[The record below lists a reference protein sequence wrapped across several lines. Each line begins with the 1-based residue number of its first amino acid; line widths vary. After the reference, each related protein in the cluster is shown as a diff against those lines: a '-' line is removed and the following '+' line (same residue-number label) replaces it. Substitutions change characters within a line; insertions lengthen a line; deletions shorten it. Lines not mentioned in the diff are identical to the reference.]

1 MRTGTICSTVLFLA
15 LASLTTVSAGGEES
29 GTGFVFTQVPY
40 RAELHGSKPAAFLL
54 NRAAGKG
61 SRICV
66 LSASQSLAVL
76 TPEFAAA
83 SDPSIS
89 FDGKRIVFAG
99 RRTLKEPWNIWEMD
113 IDGANKRQVTR
124 DLGNCREPEY
134 LATSSITPPDFA
146 DRVRWV
152 TFVSDAAGIYREGST
167 EPATSL
173 YTVNTEPIQER
184 GTVAWRT
191 TFNLSSDFSPTA
203 LRDGRVLF
211 TSMQLAARSPG
222 AGERYPLLAAN
233 WDGSG
238 LNIFAGDAEGA
249 AFKTMGVETPDRHLV
264 FIESEN
270 PAAMGGQL
278 ARVSFRRPLR
288 SYEPLSRGEG
298 YYLSPRPLA
307 DGRVVVSYTRGR
319 ESYGLYYF
327 DAGKGA
333 AGARVYDDP
342 KWDDLD
348 AQAVEPRPEPTG
360 LISSVVEKLNW
371 GDLHCISVYD
381 SDRPE
386 MARVKKG
393 DVKQV
398 RLVTGNPAPFV
409 GRPAKTP
416 PEIRRSVLGVVPVEP
431 DGSFFVRL
439 PGDTPFYMELLD
451 GQGKVLESM
460 SRWIWVRRGTS
471 RGCIGCHENKEL
483 APENRVSDAV
493 RRGEPHDIRSSR

>member
-1 MRTGTICSTVLFLA
+1 MRTGIIFSTVLLLA
-15 LASLTTVSAGGEES
+15 LTSLTTAPAGGEES
-29 GTGFVFTQVPY
+29 GTGFVLTQVPY
-40 RAELHGSKPAAFLL
+40 KAQLHGSKPAGFLL

-61 SRICV
+61 SRICF
-66 LSASQSLAVL
+66 LSASRTLSVL

-83 SDPSIS
+83 SDPAVS
-89 FDGKRIVFAG
+89 FDGKSIVFAG
-99 RRTLKEPWNIWEMD
+99 KRTLQEPWNIWEMD
-113 IDGANKRQVTR
+113 IGGGNKRQVTK

-152 TFVSDAAGIYREGST
+152 TFVSDAAGVYREGST
-167 EPATSL
+167 ELATSL
-173 YTVNTEPIQER
+173 YATNTEPIQGR
-184 GTVAWRT
+184 GAVVWRT

-222 AGERYPLLAAN
+222 ADERYTLLAAN

-238 LNIFAGDAEGA
+238 LNIFTGDTEGD
-249 AFKTMGVETPDRHLV
+249 AFKTMAVETPDRHLV
-264 FIESEN
+264 FIESAN
-270 PAAMGGQL
+270 PSALGGRL

-298 YYLSPRPLA
+298 HYLSPRPLA
-307 DGRVVVSYTRGR
+307 DGALIVSYTRGK

-327 DAGKGA
+327 DPVKGV
-333 AGARVYDDP
+333 AGAGLYDDP
-342 KWDDLD
+342 RWDELD
-348 AQAVEPRPEPTG
+348 VQAVGPRPEPTG

-371 GDLHCISVYD
+371 GDLHCINVYD

-386 MARVKKG
+386 MAKVKRG

-398 RLVTGNPAPFV
+398 RLIAGSPAQAS
-409 GRPAKTP
+409 GRSPKIP
-416 PEIRRSVLGVVPVEP
+416 PEIGTSVLGVAPVEP

-451 GQGKVLESM
+451 GQGSVLESM

-471 RGCIGCHENKEL
+471 RGCIGCHEDKEL
-483 APENRVSDAV
+483 APENRVTDAV
-493 RRGEPHDIRSSR
+493 RRGEPHDIRGSR

>member
-1 MRTGTICSTVLFLA
+1 MA
-15 LASLTTVSAGGEES
+15 
-29 GTGFVFTQVPY
+29 
-40 RAELHGSKPAAFLL
+40 
-54 NRAAGKG
+54 
-61 SRICV
+61 
-66 LSASQSLAVL
+66 
-76 TPEFAAA
+76 
-83 SDPSIS
+83 
-89 FDGKRIVFAG
+89 
-99 RRTLKEPWNIWEMD
+99 
-113 IDGANKRQVTR
+113 
-124 DLGNCREPEY
+124 
-134 LATSSITPPDFA
+134 
-146 DRVRWV
+146 
-152 TFVSDAAGIYREGST
+152 
-167 EPATSL
+167 
-173 YTVNTEPIQER
+173 
-184 GTVAWRT
+184 
-191 TFNLSSDFSPTA
+191 
-203 LRDGRVLF
+203 
-211 TSMQLAARSPG
+211 
-222 AGERYPLLAAN
+222 
-233 WDGSG
+233 
-238 LNIFAGDAEGA
+238 
-249 AFKTMGVETPDRHLV
+249 VETPDRHLV
-264 FIESEN
+264 FIESAN
-270 PAAMGGQL
+270 PVALGGQL

-307 DGRVVVSYTRGR
+307 DGRVVVSYTRGK

-327 DAGKGA
+327 DAGKGG
-333 AGARVYDDP
+333 AGARIYDDP

-398 RLVTGNPAPFV
+398 RLVTGDPAPVV
-409 GRPAKTP
+409 GRPPKAPT
-416 PEIRRSVLGVVPVEP
+416 EVRASVLGVVPVEP

-471 RGCIGCHENKEL
+471 RGCIGCHEDKEL